1 MAISFSVKPPPAQ
14 SISKFAV
21 ASSNL
26 VLIPLLPTK
35 WVARRYTSLP
45 FMDVQMWLNY

>member
-1 MAISFSVKPPPAQ
+1 VKPPPTQ
-14 SISKFAV
+14 SISEFAV

-26 VLIPLLPTK
+26 APILVLRTK
-35 WVARRYTSLP
+35 WVAPRYTSLP